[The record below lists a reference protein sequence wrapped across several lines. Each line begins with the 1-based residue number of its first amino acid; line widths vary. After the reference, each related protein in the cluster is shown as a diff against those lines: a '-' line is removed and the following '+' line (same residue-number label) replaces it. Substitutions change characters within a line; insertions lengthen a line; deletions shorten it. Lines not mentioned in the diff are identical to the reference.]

1 MKIETRNRA
10 EFILKTLL
18 FSLLICFPVFMH
30 LANLPVRLWD
40 ESRLAINAYE
50 MSKNGNYLVSFFQ
63 GEPDMWNTKPTLLLW
78 LQVLCCKLIGTGE
91 LAIRLPSAIAAFL
104 TALAL
109 VLFSVKYFKDFWF
122 GFIASLVL
130 ITSFGY
136 MHVHGTRTGDYDSL
150 LTFFITAYALFFFLY
165 LENKNRI
172 FLHLFFL
179 AVLLAVM
186 TKSIQGL
193 LILPGLFIY
202 LIIQKKFFVFKD
214 KWVYMNLLL
223 CIAVIVCYYLS
234 REHYT
239 PGYLKAVWENELGG
253 RYMTTIEDHKAD
265 FMYYFNMLTD
275 HHYTNWYWLV
285 PCGIAVGFFIKDEK
299 IRKVTL
305 FSTLIAVTYWL
316 VISSA
321 QTKTEWYEIP
331 LFPFLA
337 LIVAVIIYTG
347 FNLLKNSTELAKL
360 FSYNVIPYVFLFAV
374 FLSPYEK
381 IIDKIYFPKEE
392 NTHQEFYQLSYFVKD
407 AVDSKHSV
415 KDYYLCYQGYPAH
428 LLFYVNLLNDANQ
441 NVSFKDW
448 NNLQPGDKVIA
459 SQLNVQEVIE
469 DKYLY
474 QLIDSVKNV
483 KQYKINGKAGVN

>member
-1 MKIETRNRA
+1 MKIETRNNSA
-10 EFILKTLL
+10 YVLQMLL
-18 FSLLICFPVFMH
+18 FCLLICFPVFMH
-30 LANLPVRLWD
+30 LATLPIRLWD
-40 ESRLAINAYE
+40 ESRLAINTYE

-91 LAIRLPSAIAAFL
+91 LAIRLPSAIAAFF

-150 LTFFITAYALFFFLY
+150 LTFFITTYALLFFLY
-165 LENKNRI
+165 LENRNRI
-172 FLHLFFL
+172 YLHLFFL

-202 LIIQKKFFVFKD
+202 VIIQKQFFVFKD
-214 KWVYMNLLL
+214 KWVYINLLL
-223 CIAVIVCYYLS
+223 CIAVIACYYLS

-239 PGYLKAVWENELGG
+239 AGYLKAVWENELGG
-253 RYMTTIEDHKAD
+253 RYMTTIEHHKAD

-285 PCGIAVGFFIKDEK
+285 PCGMAVGFFIKDEK
-299 IRKVTL
+299 LRKVTL
-305 FSTLIAVTYWL
+305 FSTLIAFTYWL

-337 LIVAVIIYTG
+337 LIVAVIIYTV
-347 FNLLKNSTELAKL
+347 FNLLKNSTELQKL
-360 FSYNVIPYVFLFAV
+360 FSFNVIPFVFLFAV
-374 FLSPYEK
+374 FLAPYEK
-381 IIDKIYFPKEE
+381 IIDKVYKPKEE
-392 NTHQEFYQLSYFVKD
+392 NSNKEFYQISYFLKD
-407 AVDSKHSV
+407 AVSSKYSI
-415 KDYYLCYQGYPAH
+415 KDYHLCYDGWNTQ
-428 LLFYVNLLNDANQ
+428 LLFYVNLLNDAHQ
-441 NVSFKDW
+441 NINFKDW
-448 NNLQPGDKVIA
+448 NSLESGDKVIA
-459 SQLNVQEVIE
+459 SQSNVQLVIE
-469 DKYLY
+469 NKYSYELV
-474 QLIDSVKNV
+474 DSVNNV
-483 KQYKINGKAGVN
+483 KQYKINGKAEIN